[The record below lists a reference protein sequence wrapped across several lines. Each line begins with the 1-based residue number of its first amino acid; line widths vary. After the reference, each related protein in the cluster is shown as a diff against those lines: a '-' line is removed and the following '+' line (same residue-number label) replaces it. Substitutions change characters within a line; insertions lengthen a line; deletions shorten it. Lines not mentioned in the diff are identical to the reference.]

1 MNVLAHIEQFQFIL
15 LNRINKEDIMNI
27 YHFLNNPTTSR
38 DVKSFIKR
46 LEEAVASSFERQLES
61 NFDNENSAVV
71 ISSQLRT
78 EELVG

>member
-1 MNVLAHIEQFQFIL
+1 
-15 LNRINKEDIMNI
+15 MNI